1 MSWDL
6 HFYDQNIPCLAACP
20 VHTNAGMY
28 VAAIADGND
37 ELAYL
42 TARLPNPFASVC
54 GRVCA
59 APCEDACRRGEIDR
73 PIAIRALKRFVTEK
87 YGTETGSDTWK
98 TVAHPPTAERPESVG
113 VVGGGPAGLAAA
125 HDLRKWGY
133 QVTVYEATDKL
144 GGAMWLGI
152 PEYRLDR
159 TVLQRDIDAI
169 VGLGVDVE
177 YDTRLGDDVTLEE
190 LRERHDAL
198 FLAIGATLGRG
209 LDIEG
214 NDGDGVFR
222 AIEFLINMNRGF
234 QVDVGDRVVVVGGG
248 DVAMDAARTALR
260 ADEYAAATG
269 AEASET
275 EGGATSRG
283 DEGES
288 TEGGVAPTSR
298 RRLRGLLNRLSPKDS
313 APGPT
318 GSHGVTPTRR
328 LEPEEEASSLQVAF
342 DVARSAA
349 RAGARDITV
358 VSLENRKEMPAHEFE
373 IEEAEREGIRF
384 LHRRGPARIVTTD
397 DNLVSG
403 LETIGCI
410 SVFNDEGRFAPEFD
424 TADRSVL
431 PADTVI
437 LAIGQAI
444 DLDALG
450 SNGPEISPRRTIS
463 IDPETGRTSIDGIWS
478 GGDAAKGPRTLI
490 DAIADGRKSAEDIHR
505 YFGGELPDRME
516 GRMEIAE
523 DFHRLDDTYD
533 RYDRVEV
540 PTLDTGR
547 RIGLA
552 EVETGFTEEM
562 ARLEASRCLRCFGN
576 ILLDVQK
583 CVLCAL
589 CSDVCPVDVIS
600 LVPAQQ
606 VDVTA
611 RESTAL
617 LLDEERC
624 IRCALCIDRCP
635 TDALSMGV
643 WTGVGVP
650 A

>member
-1 MSWDL
+1 MSWEL
-6 HFYDQNIPCLAACP
+6 SFYDQNIPCLAACP

-28 VAAIADGND
+28 VAAIADGAD

-59 APCEDACRRGEIDR
+59 APCEDACRRGAIDR

-87 YGTETGSDTWK
+87 YGTEVDGGDTWLK
-98 TVAHPPTAERPESVG
+98 VAAPPDTEREQSIG
-113 VVGGGPAGLAAA
+113 IVGGGPSGLAAA
-125 HDLRKWGY
+125 HDLRRWGY
-133 QVTVYEATDKL
+133 QVTVYEATDRL

-169 VGLGVDVE
+169 INLGIDVEYNTRMGVDV
-177 YDTRLGDDVTLEE
+177 TFEE
-190 LRERHDAL
+190 LQRRHNAI
-198 FLAIGATLGRG
+198 FLGIGATLGRG

-214 NDGDGVFR
+214 NEADGVFR

-234 QVDVGDRVVVVGGG
+234 QVDVGERVVVIGGG

-260 ADEYAAATG
+260 ADEYAAA
-269 AEASET
+269 SE
-275 EGGATSRG
+275 GATLDPA
-283 DEGES
+283 DESS
-288 TEGGVAPTSR
+288 TM
-298 RRLRGLLNRLSPKDS
+298 
-313 APGPT
+313 
-318 GSHGVTPTRR
+318 
-328 LEPEEEASSLQVAF
+328 QVAF
-342 DVARSAA
+342 DVARTAA
-349 RAGARDITV
+349 RAGAREITV

-373 IEEAEREGIRF
+373 IEEAEKEGIRF
-384 LHRRGPARIVTTD
+384 LHRRGPSRIVTTD
-397 DNLVSG
+397 GNQVAG
-403 LETIGCI
+403 LETIGCL
-410 SVFNDEGRFAPEFD
+410 SVFDDEGRFAPEFD
-424 TADRSVL
+424 TEDKSTLA
-431 PADTVI
+431 ADTVI

-444 DLDALG
+444 DLASLG
-450 SNGPEISPRRTIS
+450 DHGPEISPRRTVAV
-463 IDPETGRTSIDGIWS
+463 DQETGRTSLAGVWS

-490 DAIADGRKSAEDIHR
+490 DAIADGRRSAEDIHR
-505 YFGGELPDRME
+505 FFGGEVADRPE
-516 GRMEIAE
+516 GRMEIVE

-533 RYDRVEV
+533 RWDRVDV

-562 ARLEASRCLRCFGN
+562 ARLEASRCLRCFAN
-576 ILLDVQK
+576 ILLDIDK

-600 LVPAQQ
+600 LVPAES

-611 RESTAL
+611 KGGTAL

-635 TDALSMGV
+635 TDALSMGM
-643 WTGVGVP
+643 WSGVGVP